1 MKNNRTVRL
10 VKSPNS
16 PQGDYVCYL
25 NEEGVSQY
33 ESLKAKLKAKKI
45 ESVGQED
52 TQALVQKDLLL
63 E

>member
-1 MKNNRTVRL
+1 MKNNRTVRMI
-10 VKSPNS
+10 KSPNS

-33 ESLKAKLKAKKI
+33 ESLKAKVRAKKMDSI
-45 ESVGQED
+45 SEN
-52 TQALVQKDLLL
+52 TQGLVEKDLLL